1 MHWIDWCI
9 MLIPFFMVLWLAM
22 YSGKFVRGV
31 ADFLAAG
38 RVAGRYVIAV
48 GDVASGLSVITLVAL
63 VEAKYQCG
71 FAMSFWETLSLP
83 IGTAMSLSGYCIYR
97 YRATRALSIGQF
109 LEMRYSR
116 SFRIIAATI
125 RTIAEMITNAI
136 GPAVAANFF
145 IYFLGLPHRFMIC
158 GINLPTFVLLTGLL
172 LIVATL
178 VLWPGG
184 RISLLITDCFQSLL
198 SYPVFVVLVGYVFLN
213 FNWGQD
219 IAPVMMDRVPNESY
233 LNPFDIS
240 QLRDF
245 NLFALVFNLTNSVLN
260 RASWIG
266 NDTTGSGRNPHEQK
280 MASILGTWRNG
291 FAAVMQVVIALMI
304 ICLMAHVKF
313 ADKAHDIRLK
323 LSNKIIQEV
332 VDDTAD
338 RARISKAVS
347 SVPVQR
353 HRIGIDE
360 PLSRAKNIDTPYLD
374 ATRNEM
380 RAAAVEKATAGLTGE
395 AKVEAEKDATAKA
408 NATFQNFRSLYHQM
422 MMPVALRNIF
432 PVGLMGVF
440 ALLMIMLLISTDD
453 SRIFNAS
460 STIIQDMVL
469 PFIKKAP
476 TPKAHLAMLRWASV
490 GVAIFF
496 FVVAVFFT
504 QLDYINMF
512 VTIMCSL
519 WLGGAGPIMIFGL
532 YSRFGNTVGAYCSL
546 IFGSGISLFGLIC
559 QRNWADNIYPFL
571 VEKGWD
577 LPIGNFLV
585 ACSKPF
591 DPYIV
596 WKMDAVKFPINSYEI
611 GFIAMIS
618 GVIAY
623 IAGSLITYRKP
634 YNLDRL
640 LHRGAYAL
648 EGEQEQKVAWS
659 FKTMWS
665 KLIGI
670 TPEYTLGD
678 RIIAWSVFTYNIIY
692 KLILAF
698 IMVLIWNKIS
708 PWPKEW
714 WGDYFYIT
722 IIVIPSIA
730 GIITTVWF
738 MTGGIIHLRELFRDL
753 AKRID
758 NPLDNGQVDVH
769 VSVADKARLGEEL
782 SKE

>member
-1 MHWIDWCI
+1 MI
-9 MLIPFFMVLWLAM
+9 LPFLTVLWLAV

-71 FAMSFWETLSLP
+71 YGMSFWETLMLP
-83 IGTAMSLSGYCIYR
+83 ISTVLSLSGYCIYR

-116 SFRIIAATI
+116 SFRVVAATI
-125 RTIAEMITNAI
+125 RTIAEMITNSI

-145 IYFLGLPHRFMIC
+145 IYFLGLPHKFNVC
-158 GINLPTFVLLTGLL
+158 GVNLPTFVLLTGSLL
-172 LIVATL
+172 VVATI

-198 SYPVFVVLVGYVFLN
+198 SYPVFVVLVGYVFLK
-213 FNWGQD
+213 FNWGTD
-219 IAPVMMDRVPNESY
+219 IAPVMMDRAPGESY
-233 LNPFDIS
+233 INPYDVS

-245 NLFALVFNLTNSVLN
+245 NIFALAVNITNSVLN

-266 NDTTGSGRNPHEQK
+266 NDTTGAGRTPHEQK
-280 MASILGTWRNG
+280 MANILGTWRNG
-291 FAAVMQVVIALMI
+291 FAIVMQMVIALMI
-304 ICLMAHVKF
+304 ICLMSHARF
-313 ADKAHDIRLK
+313 ADQARDIRVE
-323 LSNKIIQEV
+323 LSNKVLGEV
-332 VDDTAD
+332 IED
-338 RARISKAVS
+338 VS
-347 SVPVQR
+347 SRDKISAALSAIPVQR
-353 HRIGIDE
+353 HRIGIDA
-360 PLSRAKNIDTPYLD
+360 PLSRAKNLDTPYLD
-374 ATRNEM
+374 TALREM
-380 RAAAVEKATAGLTGE
+380 RAANAAKVDNKLEGE
-395 AKVEAEKDATAKA
+395 AKAAAQSEATAQA
-408 NATFQNFRSLYHQM
+408 NSLFQNFRSLYHQM
-422 MMPVALRNIF
+422 MMPIALRNIF

-460 STIIQDMVL
+460 STIVQDMIL
-469 PFIKKAP
+469 PFLKNPPDPKK
-476 TPKAHLAMLRWASV
+476 HLLMLRVASIA
-490 GVAIFF
+490 VAIFF

-512 VTIMCSL
+512 TTIMCSL
-519 WLGGAGPIMIFGL
+519 WLGGAGPIMIGGL

-546 IFGSGISLFGLIC
+546 VFGSGISLAGLLC
-559 QRNWADNIYPFL
+559 QRNWADHLYPWL
-571 VEKGWD
+571 QSKGWD
-577 LPIGNFLV
+577 VPVGKFLAAASSPLEPIV
-585 ACSKPF
+585 
-591 DPYIV
+591 V
-596 WKMDAVKFPINSYEI
+596 WRMDAVKFPINSYEI
-611 GFIAMIS
+611 SMIAMIA
-618 GVIAY
+618 GIIAY
-623 IAGSLITYRKP
+623 IIGSLVTYRKP

-640 LHRGAYAL
+640 LHRGVYAL
-648 EGEQEQKVAWS
+648 EGEKEEKVAWS

-678 RIIAWSVFTYNIIY
+678 RVIAWSVFTYNIIY
-692 KLILAF
+692 KLFLSF
-698 IMVLIWNKIS
+698 IVVMIWNKIS

-714 WGDYFYIT
+714 WSTYFYIVML
-722 IIVIPSIA
+722 VIPSLA
-730 GIITTVWF
+730 GVVTTVWF
-738 MTGGIIHLRELFRDL
+738 MTGGIIHLRQLFRDL

-758 NPLDNGQVDVH
+758 NPLDNGQVEGH
-769 VSVADKARLGEEL
+769 VSLADRARLGEEL